1 MTPYSIPSFNDF
13 SPGLLKGDLRP
24 VLLSIQK
31 HSKNDE
37 DIFSEWEKTIFAGWD
52 KKRVRTNIPATLR
65 STGLTVGRPLE
76 LSSFGERVLMTT
88 SAKEAAQVFCTEIIN
103 NQNGNK
109 LIEAIQSLH
118 RKGERATKK
127 TLQTELSRLDIKLSN
142 DTTDHST
149 LKNWMI
155 VAGIVVETKKG
166 LPEVNDKFLKLLT
179 GVSSEEVD
187 EFQSLTLGQQ
197 TFLHLLRKRHVT
209 EPGPFQIQELY
220 TECKSIQP
228 HAYGSANFASA
239 VKEPLSNAGWIDI
252 PVVKGSGHGGKS
264 GSVKGSKKLL
274 SIPIEHVIPNF
285 NATVPPDLRKK
296 LQTPLIQI
304 RDWLKGT
311 DIHEGGLGLELLALR
326 IILDLRL
333 TPRGFRV
340 RSKETAFAEVD
351 VTAEG
356 DHLMFSRWTFQCKR
370 IQASKNVSLG
380 DVAKEVGIAM
390 HMRAHVIVM
399 VSTGGFTKESIAYA
413 KEMTRASHLQF
424 VFLDGKV
431 IQDYLKKGPAALYE
445 HVMNNARHV
454 MLEKGNQPIPGFE
467 RSTTVEALS

>member
-1 MTPYSIPSFNDF
+1 MTFYSIPSFNDF
-13 SPGLLKGDLRP
+13 SPGLLKDDLRP
-24 VLLSIQK
+24 VLLSIQL

-37 DIFSEWEKTIFAGWD
+37 EIFSEWENTIFAKWD

-65 STGLTVGRPLE
+65 STGLTTGRPLE
-76 LSSFGERVLMTT
+76 LSPFGLRVLLTA
-88 SAKEAAQVFCTEIIN
+88 SVKEAAQIFCTEIIKN
-103 NQNGNK
+103 RNGEK

-118 RKGERATKK
+118 RRGERATKK
-127 TLQTELSRLDIKLSN
+127 TLQTELSRLGVTLSN

-166 LPEVNDKFLKLLT
+166 LPEVNDTSLKLLT

-209 EPGPFQIQELY
+209 ESGPFQIQDLY
-220 TECKSIQP
+220 TECKSMQP

-239 VKEPLSNAGWIDI
+239 VKEPLNSAGWIDI
-252 PVVKGSGHGGKS
+252 PVATGKGRGGKS
-264 GSVKGSKKLL
+264 GSVRGSKKLL
-274 SIPIEHVIPNF
+274 AIPIENLIPNF
-285 NATVPPDLRKK
+285 NATVPPDLRKR
-296 LQTPLIQI
+296 LQTPLSQIQA
-304 RDWLKGT
+304 WLKGD

-340 RSKETAFAEVD
+340 RSNETAFAEVD

-370 IQASKNVSLG
+370 IQASKKVSLG

-399 VSTGGFTKESIAYA
+399 VSTGGFTREAFAYA
-413 KEMTRASHLQF
+413 KEMTKASHLQF
-424 VFLDGKV
+424 VFLDGDV
-431 IQDYLKKGPAALYE
+431 IQDYLKNGSAALYK
-445 HVMNNARHV
+445 HVMTNARHV
-454 MLEKGNQPIPGFE
+454 MSEKRHQPIPP
-467 RSTTVEALS
+467 SDTA

>member
-1 MTPYSIPSFNDF
+1 MTSYNIPSFNDF
-13 SPGLLKGDLRP
+13 SPGLLKNDLRP

-37 DIFSEWEKTIFAGWD
+37 EIFSDWEKTICLGWE
-52 KKRVRTNIPATLR
+52 KKRIRTNIPATLG
-65 STGLTVGRPLE
+65 STGLTLGRPLE
-76 LSSFGERVLMTT
+76 LSPLGQRVLMAA
-88 SAKEAAQVFCTEIIN
+88 SAKEAAEVFCTEIIKN
-103 NQNGNK
+103 RNGDK

-127 TLQTELSRLDIKLSN
+127 TLQTELSRLGVKLSN

-155 VAGIVVETKKG
+155 VAGIVIEAKKG
-166 LPEVNDKFLKLLT
+166 LPEVNDTSLKILT

-209 EPGPFQIQELY
+209 EPGPFQAQDLY

-239 VKEPLSNAGWIDI
+239 VKDPLSSAGWIDI
-252 PVVKGSGHGGKS
+252 SKATGSGHGGKS
-264 GSVKGSKKLL
+264 GLVKGSKKLL
-274 SIPIEHVIPNF
+274 SIPIENVIPNF
-285 NATVPPDLRKK
+285 DAAVPPDLRKK

-304 RDWLKGT
+304 LDWLNET
-311 DIHEGGLGLELLALR
+311 DIHKGGLGLELLALR

-351 VTAEG
+351 LTAEG

-370 IQASKNVSLG
+370 IQSSKNVSLG

-399 VSTGGFTKESIAYA
+399 VSTGGFTKEAFSYA
-413 KEMTRASHLQF
+413 KEMTKATHLQF

-431 IQDYLKKGPAALYE
+431 IQDYLQKGPATLYAY
-445 HVMNNARHV
+445 VMNNARHV
-454 MLEKGNQPIPGFE
+454 MSEKGQQPIPA
-467 RSTTVEALS
+467 SDI